1 MAFHQNDILGP
12 ISDRLLDVAS
22 LGSIA
27 LFFTGVL
34 PALSLMLTVVWTA
47 IRIYE
52 TKTVQARIKR
62 RRRLKRIKFNE
73 RK

>member
-1 MAFHQNDILGP
+1 M
-12 ISDRLLDVAS
+12 AS